1 MAEREIALRS
11 AQAHDGF
18 VRGAMRRAMA
28 LEAGWHR
35 GLSSLHGA
43 EDRVFIYPHMR
54 VYKKGRIK
62 MLTQAPRGT
71 KDVLP
76 DESYLWQLIE
86 KTQREVCALY
96 GMREVRTPVI
106 EHTELFQRSV
116 GDTTDVVQKEMY
128 TFKDRGDRSITLKPE
143 GTAGV
148 VRAFIESGL
157 CAQPLPQKM
166 CYINCPVFRYEAP
179 QSGRLREHHQF
190 GVEVFGAPDASCDA
204 ELISLALDV
213 MGRLG
218 VKGLMLRIN
227 SIGCPTCRET
237 YKRKLIDFLNER
249 RDQLCKTCLDRME
262 RNPLR
267 VLDCKEPGCKAA
279 TVGAPS
285 ILDNLCDDCRN
296 HFDAL
301 KRYLDALG
309 IAYEVDSRIVRGLD
323 YYTKT
328 VFEII
333 TTVPGEDGKPAG
345 ELTVCGGG
353 RYDGLVEQVGGP
365 KCAGIGFGMG
375 EERLIMVMR
384 QQGIAP
390 VAPRLYDAFIVTM
403 GADARV
409 EGMLLAREL
418 RAAGLRC
425 DIDHAA
431 RSMKAQFKYAGKL
444 GAPVVAVLA
453 GDELAQGVVKLKD
466 MAASEEHT
474 VPRAQAVTE
483 IARLAGKA

>member
-1 MAEREIALRS
+1 ML
-11 AQAHDGF
+11 
-18 VRGAMRRAMA
+18 
-28 LEAGWHR
+28 
-35 GLSSLHGA
+35 
-43 EDRVFIYPHMR
+43 
-54 VYKKGRIK
+54 
-62 MLTQAPRGT
+62 LTQAPRGT
-71 KDVLP
+71 RDVLP

-86 KTQREVCALY
+86 KTQREVCALH
-96 GMREVRTPVI
+96 GIREVRTPVF

-143 GTAGV
+143 GTAGT
-148 VRAFIESGL
+148 VRAFIESSL
-157 CAQPLPQKM
+157 YAQPLPQKM

-190 GVEVFGAPDASCDA
+190 GIEIFGAPDASCDA

-213 MGRLG
+213 IGRLG
-218 VKGLMLRIN
+218 VKNLMLRIN
-227 SIGCPTCRET
+227 SIGCPECRET
-237 YKRKLIDFLNER
+237 YKKRLIEFLNER
-249 RDQLCKTCLDRME
+249 KGDLCKDCLNRLE

-267 VLDCKEPGCKAA
+267 VLDCKEEGCKRA

-285 ILDNLCDDCRN
+285 ILDNLCDECKT
-296 HFDAL
+296 HFENL
-301 KRYLDALG
+301 KRYLDAMG

-333 TTVPGEDGKPAG
+333 TKVPGENGKPDS

-375 EERLIMVMR
+375 TERLIMVMK
-384 QQGIAP
+384 QQGVQP
-390 VAPRLYDAFIVTM
+390 EPPRLYDAFIVTM
-403 GADARV
+403 GDDARV
-409 EGMLLAREL
+409 EGIKLAREL
-418 RAAGLRC
+418 RANGIKC

-431 RSMKAQFKYAGKL
+431 RSMKAQFKYANKL
-444 GAPVVAVLA
+444 GAPVVAVIA
-453 GDELAQGVVKLKD
+453 GDELAQGVVKIKD
-466 MAASEEHT
+466 MAKSEEHT
-474 VPRAQAVTE
+474 
-483 IARLAGKA
+483 IARADVAAEIKKMLG

>member
-1 MAEREIALRS
+1 ML
-11 AQAHDGF
+11 
-18 VRGAMRRAMA
+18 
-28 LEAGWHR
+28 
-35 GLSSLHGA
+35 
-43 EDRVFIYPHMR
+43 
-54 VYKKGRIK
+54 
-62 MLTQAPRGT
+62 LTQAPRGT

-86 KTQREVCALY
+86 RTQREVCALH
-96 GMREVRTPVI
+96 GIREVRTPVF

-148 VRAFIESGL
+148 VRAFIESSL
-157 CAQPLPQKM
+157 YAQPLPQKM
-166 CYINCPVFRYEAP
+166 CYISCPVFRYEAP

-190 GVEVFGAPDASCDA
+190 GIEIFGAPDASCDA
-204 ELISLALDV
+204 ELIALALEV
-213 MGRLG
+213 IGRLG
-218 VKGLMLRIN
+218 VKDLMLRIN
-227 SIGCPTCRET
+227 SIGCPECRET
-237 YKRKLIDFLNER
+237 YKRKLIEFLNER
-249 RDQLCKTCLDRME
+249 RDKLCKTCLERLE

-267 VLDCKEPGCKAA
+267 ALDCKEPGCKEA

-285 ILDNLCDDCRN
+285 ILDNLCDDCQK

-301 KRYLDALG
+301 KRYLDAMG

-333 TTVPGEDGKPAG
+333 TTVPGEGGKPAS

-375 EERLIMVMR
+375 AERLIMVMR
-384 QQGIAP
+384 QQCIAP
-390 VAPRLYDAFIVTM
+390 EEPRLYDAFIVTM
-403 GADARV
+403 GDEARV
-409 EGMLLAREL
+409 EGLKLAREL
-418 RAAGLRC
+418 RAQGIRC

-466 MAASEEHT
+466 MRASEEH
-474 VPRAQAVTE
+474 A
-483 IARLAGKA
+483 IARADVAAEVKRMLGR

>member
-1 MAEREIALRS
+1 ML
-11 AQAHDGF
+11 
-18 VRGAMRRAMA
+18 
-28 LEAGWHR
+28 
-35 GLSSLHGA
+35 
-43 EDRVFIYPHMR
+43 
-54 VYKKGRIK
+54 
-62 MLTQAPRGT
+62 LTQAPRGT
-71 KDVLP
+71 RDVLP

-86 KTQREVCALY
+86 KTQREVCALH
-96 GMREVRTPVI
+96 GIREVRTPVF

-143 GTAGV
+143 GTAGT
-148 VRAFIESGL
+148 VRAFIESSL
-157 CAQPLPQKM
+157 YAQPLPQKM

-190 GVEVFGAPDASCDA
+190 GIEIFGAPDASCDA

-213 MGRLG
+213 IGRMG
-218 VKGLMLRIN
+218 VKNLMLRIN
-227 SIGCPTCRET
+227 SIGCPECRET
-237 YKRKLIDFLNER
+237 YRKRLIEFLNER
-249 RDQLCKTCLDRME
+249 KGDLCKDCLNRLE

-267 VLDCKEPGCKAA
+267 VLDCKEEGCKRA

-285 ILDNLCDDCRN
+285 ILDNLCDECKT
-296 HFDAL
+296 HFENL
-301 KRYLDALG
+301 KRYLDAMG

-333 TTVPGEDGKPAG
+333 TKVPGENGKPDS

-375 EERLIMVMR
+375 TERLIMVMK
-384 QQGIAP
+384 QQGVQP
-390 VAPRLYDAFIVTM
+390 EPPRLYDAFIVTM
-403 GADARV
+403 GDDARV
-409 EGMLLAREL
+409 EGIKLAREL
-418 RAAGLRC
+418 RANGIKC

-431 RSMKAQFKYAGKL
+431 RSMKAQFKYANKL
-444 GAPVVAVLA
+444 GAPVVAVIA
-453 GDELAQGVVKLKD
+453 GDELAQGVVKIKD
-466 MAASEEHT
+466 MAKSEEHT
-474 VPRAQAVTE
+474 
-483 IARLAGKA
+483 IARADVAAEIKKMLG

>member
-1 MAEREIALRS
+1 ML
-11 AQAHDGF
+11 
-18 VRGAMRRAMA
+18 
-28 LEAGWHR
+28 
-35 GLSSLHGA
+35 
-43 EDRVFIYPHMR
+43 
-54 VYKKGRIK
+54 
-62 MLTQAPRGT
+62 LTQAPRGT
-71 KDVLP
+71 RDVLP

-86 KTQREVCALY
+86 KTQREVCALH
-96 GMREVRTPVI
+96 GIREVRTPVL

-143 GTAGV
+143 GTAGT
-148 VRAFIESGL
+148 VRAFIESSL
-157 CAQPLPQKM
+157 YAQPLPQKM

-190 GVEVFGAPDASCDA
+190 GIGIFGAPDASCDA

-213 MGRLG
+213 IGRMG
-218 VKGLMLRIN
+218 VKNLMLRIN
-227 SIGCPTCRET
+227 SIGCPECRET
-237 YKRKLIDFLNER
+237 YKKRLIEFLNER
-249 RDQLCKTCLDRME
+249 KGDLCKDCLNRLE

-267 VLDCKEPGCKAA
+267 VLDCKEEGCKRA

-285 ILDNLCDDCRN
+285 ILDNLCDECKT
-296 HFDAL
+296 HFENL
-301 KRYLDALG
+301 KRYLDAMG

-333 TTVPGEDGKPAG
+333 TKVPGENGKPDS

-375 EERLIMVMR
+375 TERLIMVMK
-384 QQGIAP
+384 QQGVQP
-390 VAPRLYDAFIVTM
+390 EPPRLYDAFIVTM
-403 GADARV
+403 GDDARV
-409 EGMLLAREL
+409 EGIKLAREL
-418 RAAGLRC
+418 RANGIKC

-431 RSMKAQFKYAGKL
+431 RSMKAQFKYANKL
-444 GAPVVAVLA
+444 GAPVVAVIA
-453 GDELAQGVVKLKD
+453 GDELAQGVVKIKD
-466 MAASEEHT
+466 MAKSEEHT
-474 VPRAQAVTE
+474 
-483 IARLAGKA
+483 IARADVAAEIKKMLG

>member
-1 MAEREIALRS
+1 ML
-11 AQAHDGF
+11 
-18 VRGAMRRAMA
+18 
-28 LEAGWHR
+28 
-35 GLSSLHGA
+35 
-43 EDRVFIYPHMR
+43 
-54 VYKKGRIK
+54 
-62 MLTQAPRGT
+62 LTQAPRGT
-71 KDVLP
+71 RDVLP

-86 KTQREVCALY
+86 KTQREVCALH
-96 GMREVRTPVI
+96 GIREVRTPVF

-143 GTAGV
+143 GTAGT
-148 VRAFIESGL
+148 VRAFIESSL
-157 CAQPLPQKM
+157 YAQPLPQKM

-190 GVEVFGAPDASCDA
+190 GIEIFGAPDASCDA

-213 MGRLG
+213 IGRMG
-218 VKGLMLRIN
+218 VKNLMLRIN
-227 SIGCPTCRET
+227 SIGCPECRET
-237 YKRKLIDFLNER
+237 YKKRLIEFLNER
-249 RDQLCKTCLDRME
+249 KGDLCKDCLNRLE

-267 VLDCKEPGCKAA
+267 VLDCKEEGCKRA

-285 ILDNLCDDCRN
+285 ILDNLCDECKT
-296 HFDAL
+296 HFENL
-301 KRYLDALG
+301 KRYLDAMG

-333 TTVPGEDGKPAG
+333 TKVPGENGKPDS

-375 EERLIMVMR
+375 TERLIMVMK
-384 QQGIAP
+384 QQGVQP
-390 VAPRLYDAFIVTM
+390 DPPRLYDAFIVTM
-403 GADARV
+403 GDDARV
-409 EGMLLAREL
+409 EGIKLAREL
-418 RAAGLRC
+418 RANGIKC

-431 RSMKAQFKYAGKL
+431 RSMKAQFKYANKL
-444 GAPVVAVLA
+444 GAPVVAVIA
-453 GDELAQGVVKLKD
+453 GDELAQGVVKIKD
-466 MAASEEHT
+466 MAKSEEHT
-474 VPRAQAVTE
+474 
-483 IARLAGKA
+483 IARADVAAEIKKMLG

>member
-1 MAEREIALRS
+1 ML
-11 AQAHDGF
+11 
-18 VRGAMRRAMA
+18 
-28 LEAGWHR
+28 
-35 GLSSLHGA
+35 
-43 EDRVFIYPHMR
+43 
-54 VYKKGRIK
+54 
-62 MLTQAPRGT
+62 LTQAPRGT
-71 KDVLP
+71 RDVLP

-86 KTQREVCALY
+86 KTQREVCALH
-96 GMREVRTPVI
+96 GIREVRTPVF

-143 GTAGV
+143 GTAGT
-148 VRAFIESGL
+148 VRAFIESSL
-157 CAQPLPQKM
+157 YAQPLPQKM

-190 GVEVFGAPDASCDA
+190 GIEIFGAPDASCDA

-213 MGRLG
+213 IGRMG
-218 VKGLMLRIN
+218 VKNLMLRIN
-227 SIGCPTCRET
+227 SIGCPECRET
-237 YKRKLIDFLNER
+237 YKKRLIEFLNER
-249 RDQLCKTCLDRME
+249 KGDLCKVCLNRLE

-267 VLDCKEPGCKAA
+267 VLDCKEEGCKRA

-285 ILDNLCDDCRN
+285 ILDNLCDECKT
-296 HFDAL
+296 HFENL
-301 KRYLDALG
+301 KRYLDAMG

-333 TTVPGEDGKPAG
+333 TKVPGENGKPDS

-375 EERLIMVMR
+375 TERLIMVMK
-384 QQGIAP
+384 QQGVQP
-390 VAPRLYDAFIVTM
+390 EPPRLYDAFIVTM
-403 GADARV
+403 GDDARV
-409 EGMLLAREL
+409 EGIKLAREL
-418 RAAGLRC
+418 RANGIKC

-431 RSMKAQFKYAGKL
+431 RSMKAQFKYANKL
-444 GAPVVAVLA
+444 GAPVVAVIA
-453 GDELAQGVVKLKD
+453 GDELAQGVVKIKD
-466 MAASEEHT
+466 MAKSEEHT
-474 VPRAQAVTE
+474 
-483 IARLAGKA
+483 IARADVAAEIKKMLG

>member
-1 MAEREIALRS
+1 ML
-11 AQAHDGF
+11 
-18 VRGAMRRAMA
+18 
-28 LEAGWHR
+28 
-35 GLSSLHGA
+35 
-43 EDRVFIYPHMR
+43 
-54 VYKKGRIK
+54 
-62 MLTQAPRGT
+62 LTQAPRGT
-71 KDVLP
+71 RDVLP

-86 KTQREVCALY
+86 KTQREVCALH
-96 GMREVRTPVI
+96 GIREVRTPVF

-143 GTAGV
+143 GTAGT
-148 VRAFIESGL
+148 VRAFIESSL
-157 CAQPLPQKM
+157 YAQPLPQKM

-190 GVEVFGAPDASCDA
+190 GIEIFGAPDASCDA

-213 MGRLG
+213 IGRMG
-218 VKGLMLRIN
+218 VKNLMLRIN
-227 SIGCPTCRET
+227 SIGCPECRET
-237 YKRKLIDFLNER
+237 YKKRLIEFLNER
-249 RDQLCKTCLDRME
+249 KGDLCKDCLNRLE

-267 VLDCKEPGCKAA
+267 VLDCKEEGCKRA

-285 ILDNLCDDCRN
+285 ILDNLCDECKT
-296 HFDAL
+296 HFENL
-301 KRYLDALG
+301 KRYLDAMG

-333 TTVPGEDGKPAG
+333 TKVPGENGKPDS

-375 EERLIMVMR
+375 TERLIMVMK
-384 QQGIAP
+384 QQGVQP
-390 VAPRLYDAFIVTM
+390 EPPRLYDAFIVTM
-403 GADARV
+403 GDDARV
-409 EGMLLAREL
+409 EGIKLAREL
-418 RAAGLRC
+418 RANGVKC

-431 RSMKAQFKYAGKL
+431 RSMKAQFKYANKL
-444 GAPVVAVLA
+444 GAPVVAVIA
-453 GDELAQGVVKLKD
+453 GDELAQGVVKIKD
-466 MAASEEHT
+466 MAKSEEHT
-474 VPRAQAVTE
+474 
-483 IARLAGKA
+483 IARADVAAEIKKMLG

>member
-1 MAEREIALRS
+1 
-11 AQAHDGF
+11 
-18 VRGAMRRAMA
+18 
-28 LEAGWHR
+28 
-35 GLSSLHGA
+35 
-43 EDRVFIYPHMR
+43 
-54 VYKKGRIK
+54 

-76 DESYLWQLIE
+76 QESYLWQLIE
-86 KTQREVCALY
+86 STQREVCALH
-96 GMREVRTPVI
+96 GIREVRTPVF

-128 TFKDRGDRSITLKPE
+128 TFRDRGDRSITLKPE
-143 GTAGV
+143 GTAGT
-148 VRAFIESGL
+148 VRAFIESSL
-157 CAQPLPQKM
+157 CSQPLPQKM

-204 ELISLALDV
+204 ELIALALEV
-213 MGRLG
+213 IGRMG
-218 VKGLMLRIN
+218 VKNLMLRIN
-227 SIGCPTCRET
+227 SIGCPECRET
-237 YKRKLIDFLNER
+237 YKRNLIEFLNAR
-249 RDQLCKTCLDRME
+249 RDKLCKTCLERLE

-267 VLDCKEPGCKAA
+267 VLDCKEPGCKEA

-285 ILDNLCDDCRN
+285 ILDSLCDDCQK
-296 HFDAL
+296 HFDNL

-333 TTVPGEDGKPAG
+333 TRVPGEDGRPAS

-353 RYDGLVEQVGGP
+353 RYDGRVEQVGGP

-375 EERLIMVMR
+375 TERLIMVMK
-384 QQGIAP
+384 QQGIEP
-390 VAPRLYDAFIVTM
+390 PEPRLYDAFIVTL
-403 GADARV
+403 GDEARA
-409 EGMLLAREL
+409 EGLKLAREL
-418 RAAGLRC
+418 RAQGIRC

-444 GAPVVAVLA
+444 AVPAVAVIA

-466 MAASEEHT
+466 MRKSEEQT
-474 VPRAQAVTE
+474 VPRSEVAAAVRS
-483 IARLAGKA
+483 IIG

>member
-1 MAEREIALRS
+1 ML
-11 AQAHDGF
+11 
-18 VRGAMRRAMA
+18 
-28 LEAGWHR
+28 
-35 GLSSLHGA
+35 
-43 EDRVFIYPHMR
+43 
-54 VYKKGRIK
+54 
-62 MLTQAPRGT
+62 LTQAPRGT
-71 KDVLP
+71 RDVLP

-86 KTQREVCALY
+86 KTQREVCALH
-96 GMREVRTPVI
+96 GIREVRTPVF

-143 GTAGV
+143 GTAGT
-148 VRAFIESGL
+148 VRAFIESSL
-157 CAQPLPQKM
+157 YAQPLPQKM

-190 GVEVFGAPDASCDA
+190 GIEIFGAPDASCDA

-213 MGRLG
+213 IGRMG
-218 VKGLMLRIN
+218 VKNLMLRIN
-227 SIGCPTCRET
+227 SIGCPECRET
-237 YKRKLIDFLNER
+237 YKKRLIEFLNER
-249 RDQLCKTCLDRME
+249 KGDLCKDCLNRLE

-267 VLDCKEPGCKAA
+267 VLDCKEEGCKRA

-285 ILDNLCDDCRN
+285 ILDNLCDECKT
-296 HFDAL
+296 HFENL
-301 KRYLDALG
+301 KRYLDAMG

-333 TTVPGEDGKPAG
+333 TKVPGENGKPDS

-375 EERLIMVMR
+375 TERLIMVMK
-384 QQGIAP
+384 QQGVQP
-390 VAPRLYDAFIVTM
+390 EPPRLYDAFIVTM
-403 GADARV
+403 GEDARV
-409 EGMLLAREL
+409 EGIKLAREL
-418 RAAGLRC
+418 RANGIKC

-431 RSMKAQFKYAGKL
+431 RSMKAQFKYANKL
-444 GAPVVAVLA
+444 GAPVVAVIA
-453 GDELAQGVVKLKD
+453 GDELAQGVVKIKD
-466 MAASEEHT
+466 MAKSEEHT
-474 VPRAQAVTE
+474 
-483 IARLAGKA
+483 IARADVAAEIKKMLG

>member
-1 MAEREIALRS
+1 ML
-11 AQAHDGF
+11 
-18 VRGAMRRAMA
+18 
-28 LEAGWHR
+28 
-35 GLSSLHGA
+35 
-43 EDRVFIYPHMR
+43 
-54 VYKKGRIK
+54 
-62 MLTQAPRGT
+62 LTQAPRGT
-71 KDVLP
+71 RDVLP

-86 KTQREVCALY
+86 KTQREVCALH
-96 GMREVRTPVI
+96 GIREVRTPVF

-143 GTAGV
+143 GTAGT
-148 VRAFIESGL
+148 VRAFIESSL
-157 CAQPLPQKM
+157 YAQPLPQKM

-190 GVEVFGAPDASCDA
+190 GIEIFGAPDASCDA

-213 MGRLG
+213 IGRMG
-218 VKGLMLRIN
+218 VKNLMLRIN
-227 SIGCPTCRET
+227 SIGCPECRET
-237 YKRKLIDFLNER
+237 YKKRLIEFLNER
-249 RDQLCKTCLDRME
+249 KGDLCKDCLNRLE

-267 VLDCKEPGCKAA
+267 VLDCKEEGCKRA

-285 ILDNLCDDCRN
+285 ILDNLCDECKT
-296 HFDAL
+296 HFENL
-301 KRYLDALG
+301 KRYLDAMG

-333 TTVPGEDGKPAG
+333 TKVPGENGKPDS

-375 EERLIMVMR
+375 TERLIMVMK
-384 QQGIAP
+384 QQGVQP
-390 VAPRLYDAFIVTM
+390 DPPRLYDAFIVTM
-403 GADARV
+403 GDDARV
-409 EGMLLAREL
+409 EGIKLAREL
-418 RAAGLRC
+418 RANGVKC

-431 RSMKAQFKYAGKL
+431 RSMKAQFKYANKL
-444 GAPVVAVLA
+444 GAPVVAVIA
-453 GDELAQGVVKLKD
+453 GDELAQGVVKIKD
-466 MAASEEHT
+466 MAKSEEHT
-474 VPRAQAVTE
+474 
-483 IARLAGKA
+483 IARADVAAEIKKMLG

>member
-1 MAEREIALRS
+1 ML
-11 AQAHDGF
+11 
-18 VRGAMRRAMA
+18 
-28 LEAGWHR
+28 
-35 GLSSLHGA
+35 
-43 EDRVFIYPHMR
+43 
-54 VYKKGRIK
+54 
-62 MLTQAPRGT
+62 LTQAPRGT
-71 KDVLP
+71 RDVLP

-86 KTQREVCALY
+86 KTQREVCALH
-96 GMREVRTPVI
+96 GIREVRTPVF

-143 GTAGV
+143 GTAGT
-148 VRAFIESGL
+148 VRAFIESSL
-157 CAQPLPQKM
+157 YAQPLPQKM

-190 GVEVFGAPDASCDA
+190 GIEIFGAPDASCDA

-213 MGRLG
+213 IGRMG
-218 VKGLMLRIN
+218 VKNLMLRIN
-227 SIGCPTCRET
+227 SIGCPECRET
-237 YKRKLIDFLNER
+237 YKKRLIEFLNER
-249 RDQLCKTCLDRME
+249 KGDLCKDCLNRLE

-267 VLDCKEPGCKAA
+267 VLDCKEEGCKRA

-285 ILDNLCDDCRN
+285 ILDNLCEECKT
-296 HFDAL
+296 HFENL
-301 KRYLDALG
+301 KRYLDAMG

-333 TTVPGEDGKPAG
+333 TKVPGENGKPDS

-375 EERLIMVMR
+375 TERLIMVMK
-384 QQGIAP
+384 QQGVQP
-390 VAPRLYDAFIVTM
+390 EPPRLYDAFIVTM
-403 GADARV
+403 GDDARV
-409 EGMLLAREL
+409 EGIKLAREL
-418 RAAGLRC
+418 RANGVKC

-431 RSMKAQFKYAGKL
+431 RSMKAQFKYANKL
-444 GAPVVAVLA
+444 GAPVVAVIA
-453 GDELAQGVVKLKD
+453 GDELAQGVVKIKD
-466 MAASEEHT
+466 MAKSEEH
-474 VPRAQAVTE
+474 A
-483 IARLAGKA
+483 IARADVAAEIKKMLG

>member
-1 MAEREIALRS
+1 ML
-11 AQAHDGF
+11 
-18 VRGAMRRAMA
+18 
-28 LEAGWHR
+28 
-35 GLSSLHGA
+35 
-43 EDRVFIYPHMR
+43 
-54 VYKKGRIK
+54 
-62 MLTQAPRGT
+62 LTQAPRGT
-71 KDVLP
+71 RDVLP

-86 KTQREVCALY
+86 KTPREVCALH
-96 GMREVRTPVI
+96 GIREVRTPVF

-143 GTAGV
+143 GTAGT
-148 VRAFIESGL
+148 VRAFIESSL
-157 CAQPLPQKM
+157 YAQPLPQKM

-190 GVEVFGAPDASCDA
+190 GIEIFGAPDASCDA

-213 MGRLG
+213 IGRMG
-218 VKGLMLRIN
+218 VKNLMLRIN
-227 SIGCPTCRET
+227 SIGCPECRET
-237 YKRKLIDFLNER
+237 YKKRLIEFLNER
-249 RDQLCKTCLDRME
+249 KGDLCKDCLNRLE

-267 VLDCKEPGCKAA
+267 VLDCKEEGCKRA

-285 ILDNLCDDCRN
+285 ILDNLCDECKT
-296 HFDAL
+296 HFENL
-301 KRYLDALG
+301 KRYLDAMG

-333 TTVPGEDGKPAG
+333 TKVPGENGKPDS

-375 EERLIMVMR
+375 TERLIMVMK
-384 QQGIAP
+384 QQGVQP
-390 VAPRLYDAFIVTM
+390 EPPRLYDAFIVTM
-403 GADARV
+403 GDDARV
-409 EGMLLAREL
+409 DGIKLAREL
-418 RAAGLRC
+418 RANGIKC

-431 RSMKAQFKYAGKL
+431 RSMKAQFKYANKL
-444 GAPVVAVLA
+444 GAPVVAVIA
-453 GDELAQGVVKLKD
+453 GDELAQGVVKIKD
-466 MAASEEHT
+466 MAKSEEHT
-474 VPRAQAVTE
+474 
-483 IARLAGKA
+483 IARADVAAEIKKMLG